1 MLKKVLI
8 ISVLLIFT
16 ITSSAFAAIETQ
28 GDVVFRDALYGAV
41 VGGILGGAL
50 YIVDQEDFAKK
61 VGIGVLLGTVAG
73 VAFGVMET
81 RSVVEINNNEVK
93 FALPTPV
100 IQDRDGDIMYSTS
113 ILKFNLD

>member
-1 MLKKVLI
+1 MIRKVLI
-8 ISVLLIFT
+8 ISVLLVFA

-41 VGGILGGAL
+41 IGGIIGSAF
-50 YIVDQEDFAKK
+50 YIADQDDFAQK
-61 VGIGVLLGTVAG
+61 VGIGVLVGTVGG

-81 RSVVEINNNEVK
+81 RSVVEIENNEVK

-100 IQDRDGDIMYSTS
+100 IQKRDGDIMYSTS
-113 ILKFNLD
+113 ILKFDLD